1 MTQELITTLL
11 PLAIVVL
18 LRLWNTGTIQASV
31 GKLIP
36 QLPKWAQWIPP
47 MALSVGSHVVVWLVQ
62 GVGTQELGDVVAQGG
77 TTGLVSVGLWH
88 VAKRVVP
95 AVAVD
100 AIRTAVARGGLPL
113 LFLLVLL
120 GANQA
125 CSGSPP
131 QLPPMVC
138 PVPSQYLAALPTPAA
153 VASSVQAA
161 HGVVEHAKVVAEDPT
176 VGAAVLVA
184 SRTLDSIE
192 PLCPSLTEIA
202 KVDCAARVAEARAVL
217 AKEES
222 TRQQICSAVKLA
234 VFVAQ
239 VAEDTVPL
247 VALDEVCR

>member
-1 MTQELITTLL
+1 MTTVENALKYFVANYETLIAIWQGLMVALSTLC
-11 PLAIVVL
+11 AIVGWTRASKIFGTVAVVDGG
-18 LRLWNTGTIQASV
+18 RLVRYAR
-31 GKLIP
+31 L
-36 QLPKWAQWIPP
+36 
-47 MALSVGSHVVVWLVQ
+47 AL
-62 GVGTQELGDVVAQGG
+62 DAR
-77 TTGLVSVGLWH
+77 
-88 VAKRVVP
+88 A
-95 AVAVD
+95 AVAGLTKT
-100 AIRTAVARGGLPL
+100 IPLIAV
-113 LFLLVLL
+113 LVLL